1 MLSRKGIPGWLIG
14 LILTLLFIAMF
25 VTGFADFTDVI
36 EKKTFDIR
44 SKISASA
51 ERCPDIELV
60 VINDED
66 LAEIGRFP
74 WPRSI
79 IAQGVNNLAIAG
91 AKVIALDIMFNE
103 PEQSAGLNTIKE
115 LNKIWSELSLPDKD
129 TTAAN
134 FSELLKTAE
143 ANLDHD
149 ARLVEAVEKAG
160 NVVLPVYFDTRG
172 TGRDQ
177 DTPDYI
183 AKNAFKVIH
192 GLKDDWSMRS
202 IMWHPKMIPL
212 LPSFAHAAAGIG
224 HINLFP
230 DSDGSIRSQ
239 THAIGYLDNTFVCSF
254 SLAIVKTFT
263 GLNDNQV
270 RLSLGKGIDLQLT
283 PSKTITI
290 PASDPGMPTLI
301 KWNEG
306 PGVVFHTTPFS
317 KVLKK
322 DFQTSVFRDK
332 IVIVGPTAPGVGE
345 RFVTPISSNLPGI
358 EIIANS
364 VSNILRENFFIRPE
378 WVFFVELAILV
389 LFGFYITCYLPRLK
403 AGTGAVVT
411 LLLFLSY
418 GALGT
423 LVFFRSN
430 LWLKITPQLILLVLG
445 YILIVSRNFFIT
457 EKTKE
462 MVEADSVETNKALGL
477 SFQQQGLLDLAFEK
491 FRKCP
496 IHEPGVK
503 DLLYNL
509 GLDYERKRQFNKA
522 LAAYAMI
529 VEDET
534 NFRDLN
540 ERIPKLKG
548 VESTMIFSASGAHP
562 GDIGPTLKELDTKPT
577 LGRYEVTDELGRGA
591 MGIVYKGIDPKIHRT
606 VAIKTLRLTEFEGE
620 DLSEI
625 KQRFFREAESA
636 GLLNHPN
643 IVAIYDAGEEHDL
656 AYIAM
661 EFLNGENLVQFTH
674 EGSLLPIRRVLS
686 IIAQVASAL
695 DYAHGKQVVH
705 RDIKPANI
713 ILLKETKTIKVT
725 DFGIAR
731 ITSSSKTKTGI
742 VMGTPSYMSPEQ
754 VNGRKVDGRS
764 DVFALGIVMYEM
776 LTGQKPFVSDDVTSL
791 LYQISHAKHPSAREL
806 NPKIPLVVEK
816 IIDKALAKDV
826 DQRYQKAGQ
835 MAEHLTRVVERID
848 QLREKRKSQE

>member
-79 IAQGVNNLAIAG
+79 IAQGVNNLALAG

-103 PEQSAGLNTIKE
+103 PEQSAGLNTIRE
-115 LNKIWSELSLPDKD
+115 LNKIWSELNLPNKD

-149 ARLVEAVEKAG
+149 ARLVEALEKAG

-172 TGRDQ
+172 AGRDQ
-177 DTPDYI
+177 ETPDYI

-254 SLAIVKTFT
+254 SLAIVKSFT

-270 RLSLGKGIDLQLT
+270 KLSLGKGIDLQFT

-306 PGVVFHTTPFS
+306 PGVAFHTTPFS

-364 VSNILRENFFIRPE
+364 VSNILRENFFKRPE
-378 WVFFVELAILV
+378 WVFFAELAILV
-389 LFGFYITCYLPRLK
+389 LFGLYITCYLPRMK
-403 AGTGAVVT
+403 AGTGAVIT

-418 GALGT
+418 GAVGT

-509 GLDYERKRQFNKA
+509 GLDYERKRQFSKA

-534 NFRDLN
+534 NFRDLK

-562 GDIGPTLKELDTKPT
+562 GDIGPTLKQLDTKPT

-661 EFLNGENLVQFTH
+661 EFLNGENLAQFIH
-674 EGSLLPIRRVLS
+674 EGSLLPISRVLS

-754 VNGRKVDGRS
+754 VNGKKVDGRS

-776 LTGQKPFVSDDVTSL
+776 LIGQKPFVSDDVASL